1 MPFPVPTP
9 PVEPT
14 LDESKANVEAAIS
27 AALAA
32 GETVCEYVVPYDQAE
47 ELRLW
52 VESNGMRCACTI
64 SRPKKATLVV
74 AMYLAPVPAG
84 GE

>member
-9 PVEPT
+9 PVEPS

-32 GETVCEYVVPYDQAE
+32 GETICEVVVPYNQAE

-52 VESNGMRCACTI
+52 VEANGMRCACTI
-64 SRPKKATLVV
+64 ERPKKSTLVV
-74 AMYLAPVPAG
+74 SMYLAPFPVG